1 MRITCKATSMT
12 PLVLSA
18 LLGPATR
25 LLHGL
30 GRSWTEFLTG
40 IQEARAMA
48 LLYQTL
54 AGLSD
59 RELAARGLK
68 REDIPGA
75 VLAAFN
81 GA

>member
-1 MRITCKATSMT
+1 MT
-12 PLVLSA
+12 TLALSA
-18 LLGPATR
+18 LFDPAAR
-25 LLHGL
+25 LLNGL
-30 GRSWTEFLTG
+30 GRFWTGLLTG
-40 IQEARAMA
+40 IHKARAMA

-68 REDIPGA
+68 REDIPSA

-81 GA
+81 GT

>member
-1 MRITCKATSMT
+1 MRPMTTLALAT
-12 PLVLSA
+12 
-18 LLGPATR
+18 LLDTR
-25 LLHGL
+25 LLHRL
-30 GRSWTEFLTG
+30 LRAWTEFTAG

-59 RELAARGLK
+59 RELAVRGLT
-68 REDIPGA
+68 RQDIPRA

-81 GA
+81 GI